1 MRSAVFVGANPQK
14 TSRFGLKARAGDAIT
29 FINPGMTAGYEA
41 KCMVLESLSATGA
54 VTIAEQHGST
64 VISGMAEADIN
75 FQDKSRM
82 RDPKEL
88 QEQEEA
94 RGVAKKP
101 KANGKTI
108 TCIEAA
114 KTGRA
119 KCKECKQK
127 IEAGELRFGSANNF
141 QGNPTT
147 DWRKVSCVTTITAEQ
162 IQKLDGFEALSEN
175 HKNQLLGELAKPVVV
190 D

>member
-1 MRSAVFVGANPQK
+1 MRRQRSAG
-14 TSRFGLKARAGDAIT
+14 GD
-29 FINPGMTAGYEA
+29 PRPRRE
-41 KCMVLESLSATGA
+41 V
-54 VTIAEQHGST
+54 
-64 VISGMAEADIN
+64 
-75 FQDKSRM
+75 
-82 RDPKEL
+82 
-88 QEQEEA
+88 
-94 RGVAKKP
+94 
-101 KANGKTI
+101 GKTI

-175 HKNQLLGELAKPVVV
+175 HKNQLLGEHAKPVVV